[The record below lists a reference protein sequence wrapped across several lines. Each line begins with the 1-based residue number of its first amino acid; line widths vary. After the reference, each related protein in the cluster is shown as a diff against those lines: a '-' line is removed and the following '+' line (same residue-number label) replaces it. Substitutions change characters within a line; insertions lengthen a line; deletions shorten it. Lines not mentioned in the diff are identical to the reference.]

1 MGHFEHE
8 DEEVQSLFFR
18 AGGVPIRSYIRAF
31 APQARMSSI
40 IRLLQNRVKQSRGGE
55 ACEEF
60 AVPWCGFALE
70 TERVF
75 AGSLSGEVMGHV
87 L

>member
-1 MGHFEHE
+1 MPQTKHK

-18 AGGVPIRSYIRAF
+18 MGGVPIRSHIRAF
-31 APQARMSSI
+31 ALQATMSTI
-40 IRLLQNRVKQSRGGE
+40 NRLLRNLVKQSRGGE

-60 AVPWCGFALE
+60 AVAWCGFAL
-70 TERVF
+70 TPQSVF
-75 AGSLSGEVMGHV
+75 AGGLSGEVIRHV